1 MRNNIKK
8 RMTTEKGIICELKK
22 YRHLFRSPRDV
33 TSETG
38 DLRKPANSKADST
51 ESAHFFFGGS
61 ITVTTNIPSSS

>member
-1 MRNNIKK
+1 MKNDIKK
-8 RMTTEKGIICELKK
+8 RITTEKGIICELKK

-38 DLRKPANSKADST
+38 DLRKPANSKAGSF
-51 ESAHFFFGGS
+51 ESAYYFFGGN